1 MNTLDTSSALR
12 AYQDVGTECAL
23 SYSSPH
29 QLIQMLYD
37 GLIAR
42 LAAAK
47 GYMQRGQFAEKGVS
61 LGKALAILAALRGW
75 LDKEKG
81 GEIAENLDRL
91 YDYMERRLMQG
102 HRDNDVTAL
111 DEVAGL
117 LREIKQ
123 GWDAI
128 RPEGP
133 GGDGINRSGGTGPSP

>member
-1 MNTLDTSSALR
+1 MNPSSAVD
-12 AYQDVGTECAL
+12 AYQNVSTECAL
-23 SYSSPH
+23 SYCSPH

-37 GLIAR
+37 GVLAR

-47 GYMQRGQFAEKGVS
+47 GCMQRRQLAEKGVFV
-61 LGKALAILAALRGW
+61 GKALAIIAALRGW

-91 YDYMERRLMQG
+91 YDYMGRRLMQA
-102 HRDNDVTAL
+102 HRDNDSAIL

-128 RPEGP
+128 AG
-133 GGDGINRSGGTGPSP
+133 SQ